1 MKVTGAETRP
11 KGRLGSTK
19 WSVVLF
25 IHIQALFVGGGRV
38 HEVLAITTRPIDI
51 RFFLFLVLSIR
62 HSKEIKSVIR
72 NGCSSHL

>member
-1 MKVTGAETRP
+1 MKVTGAETGP

-38 HEVLAITTRPIDI
+38 HEVLVITTWPIDI
-51 RFFLFLVLSIR
+51 
-62 HSKEIKSVIR
+62 
-72 NGCSSHL
+72 

>member
-1 MKVTGAETRP
+1 MKVTGAETGP

-62 HSKEIKSVIR
+62 HSKEIKRVIR

>member
-1 MKVTGAETRP
+1 MKVTGAETGP

-38 HEVLAITTRPIDI
+38 HEVLVITTRPIDI
-51 RFFLFLVLSIR
+51 RFFFFYSWFCLFGTVKRSR
-62 HSKEIKSVIR
+62 E
-72 NGCSSHL
+72 